1 MSHIFKVTYAIINRK
16 KRLAEQDSPNDNR
29 TNKTVLS
36 RNLRSAINEEDF
48 QDTMLDKSGNAITE
62 IDQNE
67 NITEFTELLF
77 NYPQN
82 RSHILTKRL
91 DSSVNQDDGDRDM
104 YENRDSDLF
113 NPSPTMTNASVLD
126 HMHILDLLQRQHRE
140 GKTNGHLPTVRIH
153 NIISGLPKPEIEMLY
168 AVYQG
173 RHSNSSLLIPSTY
186 Y

>member
-1 MSHIFKVTYAIINRK
+1 M
-16 KRLAEQDSPNDNR
+16 
-29 TNKTVLS
+29 
-36 RNLRSAINEEDF
+36 
-48 QDTMLDKSGNAITE
+48 
-62 IDQNE
+62 
-67 NITEFTELLF
+67 
-77 NYPQN
+77 
-82 RSHILTKRL
+82 TKRL
-91 DSSVNQDDGDRDM
+91 DNSVNQDDGHTDM

-173 RHSNSSLLIPSTY
+173 RYSNSNLFIVETIRFNAFTNIDAQTIFKIIS
-186 Y
+186 

>member
-1 MSHIFKVTYAIINRK
+1 MIINRK
-16 KRLAEQDSPNDNR
+16 KRLAEQDSPSGNQK
-29 TNKTVLS
+29 NKTLLS
-36 RNLRSAINEEDF
+36 RRLRSAIDEDDF
-48 QDTMLDKSGNAITE
+48 QGTVLATSENDITE
-62 IDQNE
+62 IEQNE
-67 NITEFTELLF
+67 NITEFTELLMNF
-77 NYPQN
+77 PQN

-91 DSSVNQDDGDRDM
+91 DSSVNQDDGERDI

-113 NPSPTMTNASVLD
+113 NPSVTMTNASVLD

-173 RHSNSSLLIPSTY
+173 AYIMFSLKIICRDHLSMFEPF
-186 Y
+186 

>member
-1 MSHIFKVTYAIINRK
+1 M
-16 KRLAEQDSPNDNR
+16 
-29 TNKTVLS
+29 S
-36 RNLRSAINEEDF
+36 RNLRSAINEDDF
-48 QDTMLDKSGNAITE
+48 QDTLLDKSGNAVTE

-67 NITEFTELLF
+67 NITEFTELLL

-91 DSSVNQDDGDRDM
+91 DNSVNQDDGDTDM

-173 RHSNSSLLIPSTY
+173 AYSISSLKIICTDY
-186 Y
+186 MYINV